1 MPLPPCIAPGCCLE
15 SLHPSVLYPC
25 VCLSAETSKTA
36 VLGAKAAHSL
46 EPGSFGAIHPPLPPP
61 SFPAHHSRLASC
73 SSLLPEIPHPRPV
86 LHRGC
91 GESPGCVQSINCYCC
106 NNRSV
111 SREMPERAAKIER
124 PVCQPGR
131 RLRSQ
136 ESNCSTQKQPVSDF
150 PSTARKNPQ
159 CLFND
164 NKIKKKQ
171 PYSLPMLTRN
181 AESRGRC
188 KIRCS

>member
-1 MPLPPCIAPGCCLE
+1 MPLPPCIAPGCYLE
-15 SLHPSVLYPC
+15 SLRPSVLYPC
-25 VCLSAETSKTA
+25 ACLSAGTSKAA
-36 VLGAKAAHSL
+36 VQGAKAAHSL
-46 EPGSFGAIHPPLPPP
+46 EPGSFGAIHLPPP
-61 SFPAHHSRLASC
+61 QPRVASC
-73 SSLLPEIPHPRPV
+73 SSLLPEAPHHRPV
-86 LHRGC
+86 PHRGC

-106 NNRSV
+106 SNRSV
-111 SREMPERAAKIER
+111 SREMPERAEKIER
-124 PVCQPGR
+124 PVCQLGG

-159 CLFND
+159 CLFDD

>member
-1 MPLPPCIAPGCCLE
+1 M
-15 SLHPSVLYPC
+15 Y
-25 VCLSAETSKTA
+25 VCLLRPAKQLCKGQKQLILWNQGALGQFILPSA
-36 VLGAKAAHSL
+36 
-46 EPGSFGAIHPPLPPP
+46 PP
-61 SFPAHHSRLASC
+61 SFPTHLLSDVPHH
-73 SSLLPEIPHPRPV
+73 RPV

-111 SREMPERAAKIER
+111 SREMPERAEKIER

-159 CLFND
+159 CLFDD
-164 NKIKKKQ
+164 NKIKKKATLFLAHADEECREQ
-171 PYSLPMLTRN
+171 RQMQN
-181 AESRGRC
+181 
-188 KIRCS
+188 KM